1 MTEPHPFA
9 QYVQTIARGPN
20 LSRPLT
26 EEEMAQATNM
36 ILDDQVDPLQMGAF
50 LCVLRVRTE
59 DPGETAGFVRVVK
72 ERIVI
77 PKDAPDVD
85 LDWSSY
91 AGKKRQLPWF
101 LLSALLLADNGI
113 KVFMHGTEGHTE
125 GRLYSRDALSVMG
138 IGHVTSMEEAA
149 SQIRERNFS
158 YLPLQY
164 LMPKLQDIMDLKPI
178 LGVRTP
184 INTFTRML
192 NPFNAPYSLQSV
204 FHPNYAE
211 VHREASILLKQPHMA
226 VFKGEGGEGERRP
239 AKPVVVESLHD
250 GVSSDEEWPAM
261 LPGITAH
268 HDEEMNPDR
277 LLALWRG
284 KVDDQIGTAAVIG
297 TTAIALRLMGRA
309 GNPIDAIKQATEMWK
324 NRAGQPLNTKNAA

>member
-1 MTEPHPFA
+1 MTGPHPFA

-26 EEEMAQATNM
+26 EEEMVEATAM
-36 ILDDQVDPLQMGAF
+36 ILDDQVDPLQLGAF

-72 ERIVI
+72 ERITI
-77 PKDAPDVD
+77 PDGAPKVD

-101 LLSALLLADNGI
+101 LLSALLLAQNGI

-125 GRLYSRDALSVMG
+125 GRLYSREALKEIG
-138 IGHVTSMEEAA
+138 INHATSMEESAEHLA
-149 SQIRERNFS
+149 EKNFA

-184 INTFTRML
+184 INTFTRLL
-192 NPFNAPYSLQSV
+192 NPFNAPYSIQSV
-204 FHPNYAE
+204 FHPNYGE
-211 VHREASILLKQPHMA
+211 VHREASILLGQPHMA
-226 VFKGEGGEGERRP
+226 VFKGEGGEIERRP
-239 AKPVVVESLHD
+239 GKPVVVESLH
-250 GVSSDEEWPAM
+250 GGKSIDEEWPNM
-261 LPGITAH
+261 LPGVTVS
-268 HDEEMNPDR
+268 HDEIMDVKR
-277 LLALWRG
+277 LLSVWQG
-284 KVDDQIGTAAVIG
+284 EEDDIATAAIIGTA
-297 TTAIALRLMGRA
+297 AIALRLMERA
-309 GNPIDAIKQATEMWK
+309 DGPDGATAQAREMWD
-324 NRAGQPLNTKNAA
+324 NRAGSPLEKKTAA